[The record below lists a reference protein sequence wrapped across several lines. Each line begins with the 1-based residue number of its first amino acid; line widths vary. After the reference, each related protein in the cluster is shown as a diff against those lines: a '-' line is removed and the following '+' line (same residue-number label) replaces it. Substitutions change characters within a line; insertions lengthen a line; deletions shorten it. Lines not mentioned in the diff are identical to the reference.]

1 MEYLFSQTGAVLQQ
15 ELPNPNEE
23 EAGEG
28 SDEGFEEEE
37 EPEEIRLLEHHS
49 ALLQSSNL
57 TRPMD
62 QMEVQQAEAE
72 EEEEEDVLGP
82 DGQGGY
88 QHIVVL
94 AQALV
99 ELRHR
104 RYVTP
109 RQAREVTA
117 LWLKLS
123 GWDKAAVKFLP
134 PSPSPSPGPSRP
146 GLIPDHQ
153 ADRSHARGGQCEAVS
168 SHNRF
173 PSFVWFLSCPVSH

>member
-1 MEYLFSQTGAVLQQ
+1 MSVSLCARPPTGELIGVEYLFSQTGAVLQQ

-23 EAGEG
+23 EVGEG

-72 EEEEEDVLGP
+72 EDVLGP

-99 ELRHR
+99 
-104 RYVTP
+104 VTP

-117 LWLKLS
+117 VWLKLS

-134 PSPSPSPGPSRP
+134 PPPRHQDRLVQGRFRTTKRTAHTPGVDSVKR
-146 GLIPDHQ
+146 
-153 ADRSHARGGQCEAVS
+153 
-168 SHNRF
+168 
-173 PSFVWFLSCPVSH
+173 